1 MATFLD
7 RVTATGREH
16 VRNHLHPFC
25 SLCKEELDIYS
36 KVVIFDLASDDEHP
50 IGCKTHM
57 IRSFRRSHEITPQ
70 EIPCE
75 AQRSYCADINCHQ
88 CSPNY
93 RSVSAHQQ
101 CVKWL
106 QDISHAFEKQSVLDS
121 DSYVIF
127 FLRTQSPWTQCWSGP
142 LLPPKLLYEPGHEAP
157 SGEQPPQRQ
166 LRTCGPA
173 EQDEHPPQPPY
184 LPIEI
189 MMQIFNLADETS
201 RRWLYLRHSVLRP
214 RPGMVEKRWD
224 LRRVRSWKR
233 GEDPKVVG
241 SAVPSEDLW
250 LKFDCSGLV
259 ELCTASG
266 AGVHGWNDIYLF
278 CKVDSTSLLQDSHA
292 IFQSGMCYVKP
303 PDDYGGQILLA
314 NSTIAYNKLLPPES
328 ESAIVANGKCIG
340 ITFFLLRVTDEIVG
354 VHVHTKSISHPTRT
368 HRWLEASKNC
378 RLGSIFIPLAP
389 LGASFMVV
397 KWDKGG
403 FSPLQESLS

>member
-1 MATFLD
+1 
-7 RVTATGREH
+7 
-16 VRNHLHPFC
+16 
-25 SLCKEELDIYS
+25 
-36 KVVIFDLASDDEHP
+36 
-50 IGCKTHM
+50 M

-88 CSPNY
+88 CSPNC
-93 RSVSAHQQ
+93 RSVSAHQK

-127 FLRTQSPWTQCWSGP
+127 FLRTQSPWTLCWSGP

-157 SGEQPPQRQ
+157 SGEEPPQRQ
-166 LRTCGPA
+166 LRPCGPAEQDEHPPRPRSRAEQDEHSPRPRSPA

-214 RPGMVEKRWD
+214 KPWMVEKRWD

-233 GEDPKVVG
+233 GEDPKVVD

-259 ELCTASG
+259 ELCTASE
-266 AGVHGWNDIYLF
+266 AGVHGWTDIYLF
-278 CKVDSTSLLQDSHA
+278 CKVDSTSRLQDSHA
-292 IFQSGMCYVKP
+292 IF
-303 PDDYGGQILLA
+303 
-314 NSTIAYNKLLPPES
+314 
-328 ESAIVANGKCIG
+328 
-340 ITFFLLRVTDEIVG
+340 RV
-354 VHVHTKSISHPTRT
+354 R
-368 HRWLEASKNC
+368 
-378 RLGSIFIPLAP
+378 AP
-389 LGASFMVV
+389 L
-397 KWDKGG
+397 
-403 FSPLQESLS
+403 